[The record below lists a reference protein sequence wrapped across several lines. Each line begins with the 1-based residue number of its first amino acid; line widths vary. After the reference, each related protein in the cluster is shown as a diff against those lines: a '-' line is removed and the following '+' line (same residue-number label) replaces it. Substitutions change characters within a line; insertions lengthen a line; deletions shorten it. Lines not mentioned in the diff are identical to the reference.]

1 MDKES
6 KSNILKRLSE
16 AGFNKSTQPYPGITD
31 SKDIFYPAEADL
43 AQQFKDQFT
52 ALGGIFYQ
60 IKSQFELLEQISKH
74 CEKIDEEWI
83 FCADARLTLLLRS
96 AGFNRKLNNSLNIP
110 GASLCIS
117 SCVALIA
124 RTGSVLFSSEQAEGR
139 SHGIAPDIQIV
150 VAFKNQLFFNVAE
163 ALEKFTDKSKS
174 LPSMISLSSGAS
186 RTADIE
192 KTLVMGAHG
201 PKELLVFLL
210 DYQNT

>member
-1 MDKES
+1 MGIAS

-16 AGFNKSTQPYPGITD
+16 AGLNKSALPYPGITD

-52 ALGGIFYQ
+52 ALGGVFYQ
-60 IKSQFELLEQISKH
+60 ITSQFELLEQISKH
-74 CEKIDEEWI
+74 CENIDEERI
-83 FCADARLTLLLRS
+83 FCADARLTHLLRS
-96 AGFNRKLNNSLNIP
+96 AGFNSKLKESLNIP

-117 SCVALIA
+117 ACVALIA

-150 VAFKNQLFFNVAE
+150 VAFKNQLVFNVAE
-163 ALEKFTDKSKS
+163 VLEKFTKEVKN
-174 LPSMISLSSGAS
+174 LPSMISLTSGAS

-201 PKELLVFLL
+201 PKELVIFLL
-210 DYQNT
+210 D